1 MKLFGDFWK
10 RNTKPS
16 VRLCDEFFTEWSH
29 TRNVFAYGKQDGSRH
44 GDSTVGRKI
53 RWWWWRWWR
62 RRWKNRTWNVSPMA
76 SVGQL
81 KEQIAT
87 NRNYERLQSRI
98 KQRSKYKFYF
108 STPIAQLFGYFWPAQ
123 VVHTALLQQFLM
135 LIIDI
140 NKLKYPSIH
149 RSGCVRRRKPPC
161 EFCRRSNLVESIVD
175 V

>member
-1 MKLFGDFWK
+1 M
-10 RNTKPS
+10 RP
-16 VRLCDEFFTEWSH
+16 
-29 TRNVFAYGKQDGSRH
+29 
-44 GDSTVGRKI
+44 
-53 RWWWWRWWR
+53 
-62 RRWKNRTWNVSPMA
+62 RTAITFHVSSMA

-140 NKLKYPSIH
+140 NKQKYPSIH
-149 RSGCVRRRKPPC
+149 RSGCVRRRKRPC
-161 EFCRRSNLVESIVD
+161 ESCRRRSSAPGEMATCHLRHNQNTVTVPVPIFTTHFHCKQCSCSP
-175 V
+175 

>member
-1 MKLFGDFWK
+1 
-10 RNTKPS
+10 
-16 VRLCDEFFTEWSH
+16 
-29 TRNVFAYGKQDGSRH
+29 
-44 GDSTVGRKI
+44 
-53 RWWWWRWWR
+53 
-62 RRWKNRTWNVSPMA
+62 MA

-140 NKLKYPSIH
+140 NKQEYPSIH
-149 RSGCVRRRKPPC
+149 RFACVCRKNSPC
-161 EFCRRSNLVESIVD
+161 EFYRRDGTNLEIYIPQKLNSPFYAVFQKRKHRNLLRNLTANSRTEKKNCFLTVTQRKPKGNSVNLKALYGWKTKAR
-175 V
+175 